1 MNPPPG
7 TTSAARIR
15 RRDAMR
21 QLLQGYHLR
30 DSVSLAPR
38 APIGDALAAGTQ
50 AAVAALIVLPLALLS
65 PWPHLIGFASLGAL
79 VALFARFA
87 PAAQR
92 RAQMLRVALLQVG
105 SVAAMSMAA
114 WLGLGLELQLLV
126 LALLCGVFF
135 LACEAGRFGAPGPLI
150 FVFAAS
156 ASMSPALSTT
166 QLLERIAVTAVAAL
180 VAWLV
185 CALSDPARRRRLT
198 MASPAPGAPAQWRF
212 VLGRIIVGTAAAA
225 FVTHAAGAAY
235 PGWAAMGALAVLQ
248 ATRLHFGLQRA
259 LQRVVGTAIGAL
271 LVGCLLAMQ
280 PSAWTIIGVL
290 ALIQVATELV
300 IGRNYAIGQVLVT
313 PMALLMTALAAPT
326 AAGSGMVAERVVDTI
341 AGAVIG
347 LTVLVLLSSERDR
360 LHLQLHHSE
369 QTSGRH

>member
-1 MNPPPG
+1 MNRTGG
-7 TTSAARIR
+7 TSPARIR

-21 QLLQGYHLR
+21 QLLHGYHLR

-65 PWPHLIGFASLGAL
+65 PWPHLVGFASLGAL

-105 SVAAMSMAA
+105 SVAAMSMTA

-126 LALLCGVFF
+126 LALCGVFF

-156 ASMSPALSTT
+156 ASMAPALSTT

-185 CALSDPARRRRLT
+185 CALSDPARRRRVS
-198 MASPAPGAPAQWRF
+198 MVSPAAGAPAQWRF
-212 VLGRIIVGTAAAA
+212 VVGRIIVGTAAAA

-248 ATRLHFGLQRA
+248 AARMHLGLQRA

-290 ALIQVATELV
+290 ALVQVATELV

-313 PMALLMTALAAPT
+313 PMALLMTALATPA
-326 AAGSGMVAERVVDTI
+326 AAGSAMVAERVVDTV

-347 LTVLVLLSSERDR
+347 LVVWVLLSSERDR

-369 QTSGRH
+369 QTAGRQ